1 MKILGIFE
9 SQGSVDWGETSV
21 DIRMAWLAYSSA
33 GSQGYCTPT
42 RHFGDTSIAC
52 RSLGV
57 NPLDLMNEFESFSL
71 FFEDFA
77 VRDLRVYVE
86 GLGGEVKHY
95 RDNSGLECD
104 AVVTWRMVAGAE

>member
-9 SQGSVDWGETSV
+9 SQGSVDWEETSANR
-21 DIRMAWLAYSSA
+21 RMAWLGYSSA

-57 NPLDLMNEFESFSL
+57 NPLDLMNDLESFGL

-77 VRDLRVYVE
+77 VRE
-86 GLGGEVKHY
+86 
-95 RDNSGLECD
+95 
-104 AVVTWRMVAGAE
+104 

>member
-21 DIRMAWLAYSSA
+21 DRLMRGWPIAVQAPRDNAP
-33 GSQGYCTPT
+33 PT
-42 RHFGDTSIAC
+42 RHFGDTSIGC

-57 NPLDLMNEFESFSL
+57 NPLDLMNDLESFGL

-77 VRDLRVYVE
+77 VRE
-86 GLGGEVKHY
+86 
-95 RDNSGLECD
+95 
-104 AVVTWRMVAGAE
+104 

>member
-21 DIRMAWLAYSSA
+21 DRRMNAEFLLCRGGWPIAVQA
-33 GSQGYCTPT
+33 PKDIAPPT

-57 NPLDLMNEFESFSL
+57 NPLDLMNDLESFGL
-71 FFEDFA
+71 YFRGFCC
-77 VRDLRVYVE
+77 E
-86 GLGGEVKHY
+86 GIETIPVWSATL
-95 RDNSGLECD
+95 
-104 AVVTWRMVAGAE
+104 